1 MFVEPSLEGG
11 CGLSG
16 HVLPGPGQTIGSA
29 IAIGGEGGRV
39 VRVIAGG
46 GSQARPGGATG
57 PVGHLR
63 ARALLNTCVGVGLK
77 KKTQS

>member
-46 GSQARPGGATG
+46 GSQACSGGATG
-57 PVGHLR
+57 PVWHLWT
-63 ARALLNTCVGVGLK
+63 RALLNTCVGVGLK
-77 KKTQS
+77 KRRQS